1 MKFFKYFLMAF
12 TLCFATVA
20 GFTSCS
26 NDEDEDDMGQVDD
39 NASMGIKDNGKELVL
54 TYKTTQGNYWAK
66 VAITA
71 TFDGS
76 SDTSKCIKCIAKFTT
91 NVPGEEGYTEDMTD
105 EYRGLTKRE
114 VKAAFEYLHGVYQ

>member
-26 NDEDEDDMGQVDD
+26 NDDEEDDMVQVDD
-39 NASMGIKDNGKELVL
+39 NASMGIKDNGKELVF
-54 TYKTTQGNYWAK
+54 TYKQTQGNYWAK
-66 VAITA
+66 GTITA

-76 SDTSKCIKCIAKFTT
+76 SDTSKCIKCIAKVTT
-91 NVPGEEGYTEDMTD
+91 NVPGEQGYTEDMTE

-114 VKAAFEYLHGVYQ
+114 VKAAFEYLLSRYQ